1 MDEHERNKLFPCRCG
16 EAVASQKEEKFLS
29 AVLVIQL
36 AFDFPR
42 NRRKNTPIFVEMPR
56 MNDGERIASIVMV
69 VFGAVLFVYF
79 ALSVLIFRLKNP
91 HLKRP
96 QTPTPRE
103 HSFLLHYV
111 FRQWWYHWAR
121 PIAVYLTKHNFHP
134 NTLTY
139 MSVVFA
145 FVAMLCF
152 AFKMVAFGGFFVII
166 SGACDS
172 LDGWLARETGTVSP
186 QGAFLDSTLDRF
198 GELLVFLGLG
208 VFFRHT
214 PFLYSIFLLI
224 MGAVM
229 VSYARARGQSLGV
242 DFNKGL
248 MQRPE
253 RIVYISGGAIFDP
266 VITSVFQAVP
276 RGYFLGG
283 VVSLVA
289 LLSLATA
296 IFRTREVFRLLRTQG
311 KVERTTR
318 SAL

>member
-1 MDEHERNKLFPCRCG
+1 M
-16 EAVASQKEEKFLS
+16 S
-29 AVLVIQL
+29 
-36 AFDFPR
+36 
-42 NRRKNTPIFVEMPR
+42 
-56 MNDGERIASIVMV
+56 DGERIASIVMV
-69 VFGAVLFVYF
+69 IFGTVLFIYF
-79 ALSVLIFRLKNP
+79 ALSVMIFRLKNP

-96 QTPTPRE
+96 EAPTPRE
-103 HSFLLHYV
+103 HSFLLHYI

-121 PIAVYLTKHNFHP
+121 PIAGYLRRHNFHP

-145 FVAMLCF
+145 FIAMLCF
-152 AFKMVAFGGFFVII
+152 AFEMVTFGGFFMVL

-198 GELLVFLGLG
+198 GELLVFFGLG
-208 VFFRHT
+208 VFFRRT
-214 PFLYSIFLLI
+214 AFLYPIFLLI

-248 MQRPE
+248 MQRAE

-266 VITSVFQAVP
+266 IVTWIFPVIP
-276 RGYFLGG
+276 RGFFLGG
-283 VVSLVA
+283 VVTIVA

-296 IFRTREVFRLLRTQG
+296 IFRTREVARLL
-311 KVERTTR
+311 KERQKIE
-318 SAL
+318 SSGGSVS